1 VERPIAYA
9 SRQLNKAEQA
19 YSASET
25 EMLAVV
31 WDAKN
36 FRCYLY
42 GKRFLVR
49 TDHVAFMY
57 LENSSDGNAKL
68 MRWSLML

>member
-1 VERPIAYA
+1 
-9 SRQLNKAEQA
+9 
-19 YSASET
+19 
-25 EMLAVV
+25 MLAVV

-57 LENSSDGNAKL
+57 LKNFSDGNAKL